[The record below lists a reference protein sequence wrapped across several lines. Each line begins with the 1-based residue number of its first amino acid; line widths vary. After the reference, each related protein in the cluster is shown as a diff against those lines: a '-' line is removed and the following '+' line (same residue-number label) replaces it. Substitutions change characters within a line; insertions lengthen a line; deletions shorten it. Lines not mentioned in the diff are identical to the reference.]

1 MAGIFSPQLT
11 SQVRPEQAVQEA
23 NATASVFNFLATG
36 AKESARARDKAEREA
51 AASAPSYTERKDIF
65 EREQKAE
72 YSDELN
78 FFQQQLEQGNLNEND
93 YNRKIT
99 MLDLR
104 FGGRGID
111 VNDAEYSALKETIT
125 GQPIEMFARTEA
137 EILVNNLSL
146 TPEGQGELNFARL
159 SLIKQ
164 GIEQPTTEELAA
176 QINSRE
182 VMKIA
187 FDNTKITDASEW
199 QNAQPIYKQMQ
210 KTFLD
215 DTLNA
220 YNALDQAG
228 VPITGEM
235 LQTRFLG
242 FLALKSELNAK
253 IPSSIDTADRAQF
266 DKEMNNIEETFKQLG
281 ISTSE
286 GKISILTKDTLEQQ
300 RKIKFAL
307 SILSKSN
314 KLSDIMLAAQIS
326 SEKFQ
331 LDQVTANLLD
341 ARFPDLENL
350 PVEASDIPS
359 TDIVTTN
366 GLMSTFA
373 NLIEYQKPGGAADI
387 EKNRVSAISLL
398 NPDEQAKW
406 NSMTNAQG
414 WVGTKAYGA
423 VSKGFSSKTILEGDE
438 SFRNGFFQNVAGLAL
453 SLEQINILEEPISFK
468 GVREEVSAGLPKM
481 IKSLKSVD
489 PVKGEALEVMLY
501 RSLGAQKAQYDQR
514 IRSDASTMSF
524 VFDETKRVYNI
535 DANTTDPDIL
545 GLRFVVDKYYGGD
558 VSKAYTDKFKSIT
571 SVDVAGV
578 ITGKSM
584 MISKKAGSDITQ
596 ARNRFLNLLP
606 KEADFRRL
614 LDMRSSSV
622 YLSRLAAQIEPEA
635 YVAEREAIALAMR
648 GEQPVGARNDP
659 YIEIPTTSN
668 DSAVV
673 NTIGESAGQ
682 GDVTRAVDA
691 ISQRDANMEV
701 NAPEIGVTGLGSQDT
716 EVGTKENPYDTPRT
730 AAEFDRIPI
739 GGLFIGLNGEIRTKR
754 KERNK

>member
-11 SQVRPEQAVQEA
+11 SQVKYEQPVQEA
-23 NATASVFNFLATG
+23 NPAASVFNFLATG

-72 YSDELN
+72 YSDELDTL
-78 FFQQQLEQGNLNEND
+78 QQKFEQGSITEQVYNASLTSLDIKFGNRGLNLNDPEF
-93 YNRKIT
+93 KA
-99 MLDLR
+99 
-104 FGGRGID
+104 
-111 VNDAEYSALKETIT
+111 VKETIT
-125 GQPIEMFARTEA
+125 GQPIEMFALTEA

-159 SLIKQ
+159 SLIQQ

-182 VMKIA
+182 VTKIA
-187 FDNTKITDASEW
+187 VDNTKITDALEW
-199 QNAQPIYKQMQ
+199 QNAQPVFKQLQ

-215 DTLNA
+215 DTRNA
-220 YNALDQAG
+220 FNALNQEG

-235 LQTRFLG
+235 LQTRYLSFLT
-242 FLALKSELNAK
+242 LKSELNAK

-281 ISTSE
+281 ISTVE
-286 GKISILTKDTLEQQ
+286 GRISILPQDTLEAQNKVKLAISLLNKSDLVSDMMLAQ
-300 RKIKFAL
+300 G
-307 SILSKSN
+307 ILSRGYELTPN
-314 KLSDIMLAAQIS
+314 DVLL
-326 SEKFQ
+326 
-331 LDQVTANLLD
+331 LDQRLPALAETGMTAED
-341 ARFPDLENL
+341 
-350 PVEASDIPS
+350 VPS
-359 TDIVTTN
+359 PSIVTTN
-366 GLMSTFA
+366 GLMSTYA
-373 NLIEYQKPGGAADI
+373 NLIEFQKPGGAADI
-387 EKNRVSAISLL
+387 EKAKVSAVSLL

-406 NSMTNAQG
+406 NGMTNAQG
-414 WVGTKAYGA
+414 WVGTKAYGIA
-423 VSKGFSSKTILEGDE
+423 SKGFSSKAILEGDE
-438 SFRNGFFQNVAGLAL
+438 SFRNGFFQNIAGLAL
-453 SLEQINILEEPISFK
+453 SFEQINILEEPVSFK
-468 GVREEVSAGLPKM
+468 GVREEVRSDLPQI

-489 PVKGEALEVMLY
+489 PVKGEALEAMIY
-501 RSLGAQKAQYDQR
+501 RSFGAQKAQYDQR
-514 IRSDASTMSF
+514 IRSDASTMGF

-545 GLRFVVDKYYGGD
+545 GLRTVVDKYYGGD
-558 VSKAYTDKFKSIT
+558 VSKAYADKFESIT
-571 SVDVAGV
+571 SADVAGV
-578 ITGKSM
+578 TGKGM
-584 MISKKAGSDITQ
+584 MLAKPAGGDIVA
-596 ARNRFLNLLP
+596 ARNKFLNLLP
-606 KEADFRRL
+606 KEADFKQL

-673 NTIGESAGQ
+673 NTIGESVRQ
-682 GDVTRAVDA
+682 GDVTRAVDT

-701 NAPEIGVTGLGSQDT
+701 NAPEISVRGLGSQDT

-739 GGLFIGLNGEIRTKR
+739 GGLFIGSNGEIRTKR

>member
-11 SQVRPEQAVQEA
+11 SQVRPEQPVQEA
-23 NATASVFNFLATG
+23 NAAASVFNFLATG
-36 AKESARARDKAEREA
+36 VEESSRARDKSARQA
-51 AASAPSYTERKDIF
+51 AASAPSYTERKDMF
-65 EREQKAE
+65 ETEQKAK

-78 FFQQQLEQGNLNEND
+78 FFQQQFEQGNLNEND

-137 EILVNNLSL
+137 EVLVNNLSL
-146 TPEGQGELNFARL
+146 TPEGQGEVNFARL
-159 SLIKQ
+159 SLIQQ

-182 VMKIA
+182 VTKIA

-210 KTFLD
+210 KTFND

-220 YNALDQAG
+220 FSALDQAG
-228 VPITGEM
+228 VRVTGEM
-235 LQTRFLG
+235 LQTRYLNFLT
-242 FLALKSELNAK
+242 LKSELEAK
-253 IPSSIDTADRAQF
+253 IPPSIDTADRAQF
-266 DKEMNNIEETFKQLG
+266 DKQMNNIEETFKQLG
-281 ISTSE
+281 IATVN
-286 GKISILTKDTLEQQ
+286 GDIAILKKDELQS
-300 RKIKFAL
+300 RDKVKLAV
-307 SILSKSN
+307 SMLSKS
-314 KLSDIMLAAQIS
+314 DAMTDQILAQGIIANNYILRP
-326 SEKFQ
+326 E
-331 LDQVTANLLD
+331 QVDLLD
-341 ARFPDLENL
+341 SRFLALAETPIKAED
-350 PVEASDIPS
+350 VPS
-359 TDIVTTN
+359 PDIVTTN
-366 GLMSTFA
+366 GLMSTYA

-387 EKNRVSAISLL
+387 EKGKVSAVSLL

-414 WVGTKAYGA
+414 WVGTKAYGVA
-423 VSKGFSSKTILEGDE
+423 SKGFSSKTILEGDE

-468 GVREEVSAGLPKM
+468 GVREEVSAGLPQM

-489 PVKGEALEVMLY
+489 PVKGEALEAMMY

-514 IRSDASTMSF
+514 IRSDASTMGF

-545 GLRFVVDKYYGGD
+545 GLRTVVDKYYGGD
-558 VSKAYTDKFKSIT
+558 VSKAYADKFESIT
-571 SVDVAGV
+571 SADVAGV
-578 ITGKSM
+578 TGKGM
-584 MISKKAGSDITQ
+584 MLAKPAGGDIVA
-596 ARNRFLNLLP
+596 ARNKFLGLLP
-606 KEADFRRL
+606 KEADFKQL

-648 GEQPVGARNDP
+648 GEQPVGARIDP
-659 YIEIPTTSN
+659 FVEIPTTSN

-673 NTIGESAGQ
+673 NTIGESVRQ
-682 GDVTRAVDA
+682 GDLDRATDA
-691 ISQRDANMEV
+691 ISQRAANMEV

-730 AAEFDRIPI
+730 GAEFDRIPI
-739 GGLFIGLNGEIRTKR
+739 GGLFIGRNGEIRTKR

>member
-11 SQVRPEQAVQEA
+11 SQVKYEQPVQEA
-23 NATASVFNFLATG
+23 NAAASVFNFLATG
-36 AKESARARDKAEREA
+36 AEGLSRARDRSARQA
-51 AASAPSYTERKDIF
+51 ASSAPSYTERKDMF
-65 EREQKAE
+65 ETEQKAK
-72 YSDELN
+72 YSDELG
-78 FFQQQLEQGNLNEND
+78 FFQQQFEQGNLNEND

-125 GQPIEMFARTEA
+125 GQPSEMFALTEA
-137 EILVNNLSL
+137 EVLVNNLSL
-146 TPEGQGELNFARL
+146 TPEGQGEVNFARL
-159 SLIKQ
+159 SLIQQ

-187 FDNTKITDASEW
+187 FDNTKITDAVEW
-199 QNAQPIYKQMQ
+199 QNAQPVYKQMQ

-215 DTLNA
+215 DTRNA
-220 YNALDQAG
+220 FNALDQSG

-235 LQTRFLG
+235 LQTRYLDFLT
-242 FLALKSELNAK
+242 LKSELNAK
-253 IPSSIDTADRAQF
+253 VPSSIDTADRAQF
-266 DKEMNNIEETFKQLG
+266 DKQMNNIEETFKQLG
-281 ISTSE
+281 ISTVE
-286 GKISILTKDTLEQQ
+286 GRISILSQDTLEAQNKVKLAINLLNKSD
-300 RKIKFAL
+300 RVSDMML
-307 SILSKSN
+307 SQGILGRGYELTPN
-314 KLSDIMLAAQIS
+314 DVVL
-326 SEKFQ
+326 
-331 LDQVTANLLD
+331 LDQRLPELAETGMTAED
-341 ARFPDLENL
+341 
-350 PVEASDIPS
+350 VPS
-359 TDIVTTN
+359 PSIVTTN
-366 GLMSTFA
+366 GLMSTYA
-373 NLIEYQKPGGAADI
+373 NLIEFQKPGGAADI
-387 EKNRVSAISLL
+387 EKAKVSAVSLL
-398 NPDEQAKW
+398 NPEEQAKW
-406 NSMTNAQG
+406 NGMTNAQG
-414 WVGTKAYGA
+414 WVGTKAYGKA
-423 VSKGFSSKTILEGDE
+423 SKGFSSKTILEGDE

-453 SLEQINILEEPISFK
+453 SLEQINILEEPVSFK
-468 GVREEVSAGLPKM
+468 GVREEVRSDLPQI

-489 PVKGEALEVMLY
+489 PVKGEALEAMIY
-501 RSLGAQKAQYDQR
+501 RSFGAQKAQYDQR
-514 IRSDASTMSF
+514 IRSDASTMGF

-545 GLRFVVDKYYGGD
+545 GLRTVVDKYYGGD
-558 VSKAYTDKFKSIT
+558 VSKAYADKFESIT
-571 SVDVAGV
+571 SADVAGV
-578 ITGKSM
+578 TGKGM
-584 MISKKAGSDITQ
+584 MLAKPAGGDIVA
-596 ARNRFLNLLP
+596 ARNKFLGLLP
-606 KEADFRRL
+606 KEADFKQL

-673 NTIGESAGQ
+673 NTIGESVKQ
-682 GDVTRAVDA
+682 GDVSQAVDA
-691 ISQRDANMEV
+691 ISQTDANTEV
-701 NAPEIGVTGLGSQDT
+701 NAPEIRVRGLGSQDT

-739 GGLFIGLNGEIRTKR
+739 DGLFIGSNGEIRTKR

>member
-11 SQVRPEQAVQEA
+11 SQVKYEQPVEEA

-36 AKESARARDKAEREA
+36 AEKSRIAKNKAERA
-51 AASAPSYTERKDIF
+51 AAAAAPSYTERKDIF
-65 EREQKAE
+65 EREQKAK
-72 YSDELN
+72 YSDELG
-78 FFQQQLEQGNLNEND
+78 FFQQQFEQGNLNEND

-104 FGGRGID
+104 FGAKGID

-125 GQPIEMFARTEA
+125 GQPIAMFALTEA
-137 EILVNNLSL
+137 EVLVNNLSL
-146 TPEGQGELNFARL
+146 TPEGQGEVNFARL
-159 SLIKQ
+159 SLIQQ

-182 VMKIA
+182 VTKIA
-187 FDNTKITDASEW
+187 FDNTKINDALEW
-199 QNAQPIYKQMQ
+199 QNAQPVYKQLQ
-210 KTFLD
+210 QTFLD
-215 DTLNA
+215 DTRNA
-220 YNALDQAG
+220 FNALDQEG

-235 LQTRFLG
+235 LQTRYLG
-242 FLALKSELNAK
+242 FLTLKSKLNAK
-253 IPSSIDTADRAQF
+253 IPPSIDTADRAQF
-266 DKEMNNIEETFKQLG
+266 DKQMDNIEETFKQLG

-286 GKISILTKDTLEQQ
+286 GKILILPRDTLEQQ

-314 KLSDIMLAAQIS
+314 KLSDIMLAAQINS
-326 SEKFQ
+326 DKFQ
-331 LDQVTANLLD
+331 LDEVTAGMLD

-359 TDIVTTN
+359 PDIVTTN
-366 GLMSTFA
+366 GLMSTYA
-373 NLIEYQKPGGAADI
+373 NLIEFQKPGGAADI
-387 EKNRVSAISLL
+387 EKSRVSAISLL

-406 NSMTNAQG
+406 NGMTNAQG

-423 VSKGFSSKTILEGDE
+423 ASKGFSSKTILEGDE

-453 SLEQINILEEPISFK
+453 SLEQINILEEPVSFK
-468 GVREEVSAGLPKM
+468 GVREEVSAGLPQI

-489 PVKGEALEVMLY
+489 PVKGEALEAMMY

-514 IRSDASTMSF
+514 IKSDASTMNF

-535 DANTTDPDIL
+535 DADTTDPDIL
-545 GLRFVVDKYYGGD
+545 GLRTVIDKYYGGD
-558 VSKAYTDKFKSIT
+558 VSKAYADKFESIT
-571 SVDVAGV
+571 SADVAGV
-578 ITGKSM
+578 TGKGM
-584 MISKKAGSDITQ
+584 MLAKPAGGDIVV
-596 ARNRFLNLLP
+596 ARNKFLNLLP
-606 KEADFRRL
+606 KEADFKKL

-635 YVAEREAIALAMR
+635 YVAEREAIALARR
-648 GEQPVGARNDP
+648 GEQPVGARIDP
-659 YIEIPTTSN
+659 FIEIPTTS
-668 DSAVV
+668 DASAVV
-673 NTIGESAGQ
+673 NTIGESVKQ
-682 GDVTRAVDA
+682 GDLNRAVDA
-691 ISQRDANMEV
+691 ISKRAANMEV
-701 NAPEIGVTGLGSQDT
+701 NAPEISVRGLGSQDT